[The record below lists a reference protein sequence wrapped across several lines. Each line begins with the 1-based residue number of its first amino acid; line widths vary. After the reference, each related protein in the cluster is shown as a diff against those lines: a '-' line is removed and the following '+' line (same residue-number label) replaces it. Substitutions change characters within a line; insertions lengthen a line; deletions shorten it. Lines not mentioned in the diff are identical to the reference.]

1 MPDTPILT
9 LIDQARPDSR
19 LPFSDDP
26 NARLLERVAF
36 THVQDHWS
44 EFVWLTGR
52 ISPEAL
58 DALYQRLERLRA
70 MNAVAD

>member
-1 MPDTPILT
+1 
-9 LIDQARPDSR
+9 
-19 LPFSDDP
+19 
-26 NARLLERVAF
+26 VAF